1 MDYQLFVKSVGERL
15 KRRRKALGYTQSELV
30 EILNKGCNQTDE
42 DFLSDKQI
50 SRFES
55 GHNCTRL
62 DKFVKWSVALG
73 KTPDY
78 FLLGID
84 NTNEKNDK
92 QIEQICEYL
101 KVCDENDVN
110 NVLLFV
116 KAIYEKNND
125 KS

>member
-1 MDYQLFVKSVGERL
+1 MSYQLFIKEVGERL
-15 KRRRKALGYTQSELV
+15 KRRRKALSYTQSELV
-30 EILNKGCNQTDE
+30 EILNKNCNQTD
-42 DFLSDKQI
+42 DDYLSDKQM

-62 DKFVKWSVALG
+62 DKFVKWSLALG

-84 NTNEKNDK
+84 NTSEENDSK
-92 QIEQICEYL
+92 IEQICEHL
-101 KVCDENDVN
+101 KSCDENDIE

-116 KAIYEKNND
+116 KAMHEK
-125 KS
+125 KQ

>member
-1 MDYQLFVKSVGERL
+1 MNYQIFIREVGDRL

-30 EILNKGCNQTDE
+30 EILNKNCNSTDD
-42 DFLSDKQI
+42 DFLSDKQM

-62 DKFVKWSVALG
+62 DKFVKWSLALG

-84 NTNEKNDK
+84 NTDNKTDNK
-92 QIEQICEYL
+92 INQICEYL
-101 KVCDENDVN
+101 RLCNEDDID

-116 KAIYEKNND
+116 KALYEKG
-125 KS
+125 KIK